1 MPYQRLAQAVLAQW
15 REIERR
21 IAELPADSVE
31 ADELKLESY
40 RLREEYQH
48 LIDEAMAHHRPEPP
62 AFPRALTSM
71 VMNWAIALDP

>member
-15 REIERR
+15 RDIERQ
-21 IAELPADSVE
+21 ISELPPESAE

-48 LIDEAMAHHRPEPP
+48 LIDQAIAHHRPEPP
-62 AFPRALTSM
+62 AFPE
-71 VMNWAIALDP
+71 DD